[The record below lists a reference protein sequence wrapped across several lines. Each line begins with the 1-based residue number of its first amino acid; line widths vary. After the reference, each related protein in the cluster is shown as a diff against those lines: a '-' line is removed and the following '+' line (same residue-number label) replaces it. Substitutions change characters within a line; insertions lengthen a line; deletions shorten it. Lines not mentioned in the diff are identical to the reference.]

1 MPANTFTRRD
11 LFASAAAG
19 VMAVSAIAPR
29 AFAAD
34 AVANP
39 KGKLGLGVA
48 PAGFG
53 QRSRANAAA
62 KVEMIDWAHDNGYGG
77 LETRLPPAD
86 PEAARQF
93 RNKLETYN
101 MRAIFDIPLPA
112 NDAAVPAFE
121 ANVKAAVEAGAYGLH
136 AALTQRRYEEFNDF
150 DTFWARFRTIK
161 ATVARAEPILARHKL
176 RLALENHKG
185 WRSLEQAAWMKELGS
200 PWVGVHLDFGN
211 NIALCEH
218 PTETMNNLLPYIFSA
233 HIKDMAVEPYEDGFL
248 LSEVAL
254 GDGLLDL
261 KGMVA
266 ALRGKDPS
274 IMFDLEMITREPLK
288 IPVFTEKYWATFDDP
303 RSPLPGHDL
312 AKTLEM
318 VRKNPPKK
326 AVPHTTGLSPEA
338 ALKLEDDNNR
348 ASLEYARK
356 NLGL

>member
-1 MPANTFTRRD
+1 MSNKKLTLGWTRRD
-11 LFASAAAG
+11 VLASAAICTA
-19 VMAVSAIAPR
+19 AT

-34 AVANP
+34 PVPNP

-53 QRSRANAAA
+53 QRSRANNAA

-77 LETRLPPAD
+77 FETRLPPAD
-86 PEAARQF
+86 PEAGRRF

-112 NDAAVPAFE
+112 NDAALPAFD
-121 ANVKAAVEAGAYGLH
+121 ANVKAAAEAGAYGLH
-136 AALTQRRYEEFNDF
+136 AALTQRRYEQFNDF
-150 DTFWARFRTIK
+150 ATFWAGFETTK
-161 ATVARAEPILARHKL
+161 ATVARAEPVLAKYKV

-185 WRSLEQAAWMKELGS
+185 WRSLEQAAWMNQLGS

-211 NIALCEH
+211 NISLCEH

-248 LSEVAL
+248 LSEVLL

-261 KGMVA
+261 KGMMTT
-266 ALRGKDPS
+266 LRQHDPNM
-274 IMFDLEMITREPLK
+274 MFDLEMITREPLK
-288 IPVFTEKYWATFDDP
+288 IPVYTPKYWATFDDP

-312 AKTLEM
+312 AKTLAL

-326 AVPHTTGLSPEA
+326 PVPHTSGLSAEA

-348 ASLEYARK
+348 ESLEYARK
-356 NLGL
+356 NLDL

>member
-1 MPANTFTRRD
+1 MSHPTFSRRE
-11 LFASAAAG
+11 LLASAAL
-19 VMAVSAIAPR
+19 SAAAS

-34 AVANP
+34 PVANP

-48 PAGFG
+48 PAGFS
-53 QRSRANAAA
+53 QRSRANNAA
-62 KVEMIDWAHDNGYGG
+62 KVEMIDWAHENGYGG
-77 LETRLPPAD
+77 LETRQPPAD
-86 PEAARQF
+86 PEDARKF

-112 NDAAVPAFE
+112 TDAALPAFD
-121 ANVKAAVEAGAYGLH
+121 ASVKAASLAGAYGLH
-136 AALTQRRYEEFNDF
+136 AAMTARRYEEFNDF
-150 DTFWARFRTIK
+150 AAFWARFETAK
-161 ATVARAEPILARHKL
+161 ATIARAEPVLAKYKV
-176 RLALENHKG
+176 RLAIENHKG
-185 WRSLEQAAWMKELGS
+185 WRSPEQAAWMKQLGS

-211 NIALCEH
+211 NVSLCEH

-248 LSEVAL
+248 LSEVML

-266 ALRGKDPS
+266 TLRAKDPN

-288 IPVFTEKYWATFDDP
+288 IPVYTAKYWATFDDP

-312 AKTLEM
+312 AKTLDL

-326 AVPHTTGLSPEA
+326 PVPHTAGLSAEA

-348 ASLEYARK
+348 LSLEYARR
-356 NLGL
+356 NLDL